1 MYGVLLVNPDVTEL
15 AWLGVEERKLP
26 VLVWTDHGRDVA
38 REVLAAANTRGLAGN
53 TRVIMAPA
61 PSQEDGEVECCGTG
75 LVLEAGSPTLS
86 TVLANVVQQGGWV
99 VVQGAESRVVLPT
112 LLEAMTSLDSPDIK
126 VRRASRQPIRVNVCR
141 EGQVRRASRQPIRV
155 NVCREGQVHDD
166 FRLVVTVGLGRAA
179 PSDLTLLA
187 RPLYATPSPTLPSTL
202 TAAAAIMDSYY
213 YRHHYL
219 GSAWRRAVWQVAAV
233 HTIITVTRQW
243 CSYTSTITTQITPPL
258 HHPGTPDTHITTV
271 NHIASQ
277 PTSPTPIQP
286 THSPDTHTIIQTTSS
301 IPRRPPSSSSPP
313 NPPTK
318 TQGGSGEESK
328 VEEER
333 DDHGEEQIDDE
344 MGENWEG
351 VRRGE
356 SGRMEKEVKET
367 NEGELKE
374 EFGKATESDKDESIQ
389 DTCIHPVDKT
399 VKKSGAVY
407 GRREVWQGVVAC
419 LPREVGRVSREAALS
434 IVTSHLITS
443 LSALHNMT
451 LDVEYRGFQ
460 QDLNCIAQDIFPN
473 STTSAEE

>member
-1 MYGVLLVNPDVTEL
+1 MTLVLPANP
-15 AWLGVEERKLP
+15 R
-26 VLVWTDHGRDVA
+26 
-38 REVLAAANTRGLAGN
+38 
-53 TRVIMAPA
+53 
-61 PSQEDGEVECCGTG
+61 EDGEVECCGTG

-86 TVLANVVQQGGWV
+86 IVLANVVQQGGWV

-112 LLEAMTSLDSPDIK
+112 LLEAITSLDSPDIK
-126 VRRASRQPIRVNVCR
+126 VHN
-141 EGQVRRASRQPIRV
+141 
-155 NVCREGQVHDD
+155 D

-286 THSPDTHTIIQTTSS
+286 THSPDTHTIIQPTSS

-318 TQGGSGEESK
+318 TQGGPGEESK

-333 DDHGEEQIDDE
+333 DDHGEEQIADE

-356 SGRMEKEVKET
+356 SGMEKEVKET
-367 NEGELKE
+367 NEGKLKE

-399 VKKSGAVY
+399 VKKSARSLTAV
-407 GRREVWQGVVAC
+407 GGMKDSSLEG
-419 LPREVGRVSREAALS
+419 
-434 IVTSHLITS
+434 HTS
-443 LSALHNMT
+443 LEHLSLTYNCLAKLSLERV
-451 LDVEYRGFQ
+451 LD
-460 QDLNCIAQDIFPN
+460 D
-473 STTSAEE
+473 STVTMYVVHR